1 MGHTQSQ
8 SNTRN
13 IIVNLFSLFLF
24 IKYSI
29 ACHCFFL
36 GCFLNH
42 ATNTETEEEKEE
54 VEDKIGYPIS
64 GLIFF
69 SGIWL
74 LDQTKWKDVDRQAT
88 DVDDV

>member
-1 MGHTQSQ
+1 M
-8 SNTRN
+8 
-13 IIVNLFSLFLF
+13 
-24 IKYSI
+24 
-29 ACHCFFL
+29 
-36 GCFLNH
+36 NH